1 VFFTKPPFGAASLLY
16 LGGARERTNEE
27 TGCLNERQF
36 VRVASGFQSAVADS
50 CLWPGLRR
58 GVLGLK
64 RCCSEPKAEGAKKN
78 RGESSLHPAGGLATK
93 VGVALKEDRR
103 RILHFQKPSIRRPM
117 KELLLTTILSATCAA
132 AFGQGTIAVGNNFT
146 PAVWQA
152 PIYGTQPG
160 YGGLY
165 GNGTFASPASAVGT
179 TVYFG
184 SPLSGTGWDI
194 AFYAGPTTATSYQG
208 MTLLTLE
215 TAFGTKTALP
225 WAMTGGAVVP
235 VPNVPAGG
243 ADANYQVFIWS
254 YTAGNQLQYADYA
267 SALAAWQFGNIADLG
282 GTPVLTIGGSTG
294 LGGGSILPPNTEFQ
308 SFSLQTS
315 PEPGTVSLI
324 GLGAGGMLVF
334 RPRRR

>member
-1 VFFTKPPFGAASLLY
+1 M
-16 LGGARERTNEE
+16 
-27 TGCLNERQF
+27 
-36 VRVASGFQSAVADS
+36 
-50 CLWPGLRR
+50 
-58 GVLGLK
+58 
-64 RCCSEPKAEGAKKN
+64 KA
-78 RGESSLHPAGGLATK
+78 
-93 VGVALKEDRR
+93 
-103 RILHFQKPSIRRPM
+103 
-117 KELLLTTILSATCAA
+117 LLLTTILSAACAA
-132 AFGQGTIAVGNNFT
+132 AFGQGTIEVGNNFT

-179 TVYFG
+179 TVYVG

-225 WAMTGGAVVP
+225 WALDP
-235 VPNVPAGG
+235 VALVALPGVPAGG
-243 ADANYQVFIWS
+243 NANYQVFIWS
-254 YTAGNQLQYADYA
+254 YTAGNQLQYANYPA
-267 SALAAWQFGNIADLG
+267 ALAAWQAASVQSLG

-308 SFSLQTS
+308 SFSLWTT
-315 PEPGTVSLI
+315 PEPGTGALI
-324 GLGAGGMLVF
+324 CLGACGLLVSC
-334 RPRRR
+334 RRK